1 MAITLAI
8 DVPDL
13 SVDEH
18 AALRRQ
24 ISSLC
29 TEFSVVESDARGT
42 RAIGVEAL
50 GVAAAVVSA
59 ICAIVS
65 LTLQVTNQ
73 SRVEKLTPD
82 LVESIISR
90 VEQHLSTRMPTTL
103 RGAIAQA
110 LVSHSRPLTL
120 QFEAEGC
127 KYRLRVHEADDFYL
141 VKCKS
146 VQGPRSDS
154 SSE

>member
-8 DVPDL
+8 DIPDL
-13 SVDEH
+13 SVYEH
-18 AALRRQ
+18 ATLKRQ

-29 TEFSVVESDARGT
+29 TEFLVVESDARGM
-42 RAIGVEAL
+42 RAVGVEAL
-50 GVAAAVVSA
+50 GVAAAVVA
-59 ICAIVS
+59 AVCAVVS
-65 LTLQVTNQ
+65 LSLQVANQ
-73 SRVEKLTPD
+73 SRVTKLTPD
-82 LVESIISR
+82 MVDSIISR
-90 VEQHLSTRMPTTL
+90 VERHLSMRMPTTL
-103 RGAIAQA
+103 RGAITHA
-110 LVSHSRPLTL
+110 LLTHSRPLTVH
-120 QFEAEGC
+120 FEAEGC